1 MCSHLYTNTDIGKIL
16 TQTLSLDLIHHLTL
30 SLCNPPC
37 TVTVIKVICSMVDL
51 STLLPDYLL
60 NCLPFCGLNNICG
73 LEPANSVTSLL
84 PRLAAPPGHLRG
96 SLAWFFRMPPMT
108 EHEEV
113 FCKYMVVRTS
123 L

>member
-84 PRLAAPPGHLRG
+84 PPPSCHLRRG
-96 SLAWFFRMPPMT
+96 CAKTPLMLFQCQHAECAFR
-108 EHEEV
+108 
-113 FCKYMVVRTS
+113 
-123 L
+123 